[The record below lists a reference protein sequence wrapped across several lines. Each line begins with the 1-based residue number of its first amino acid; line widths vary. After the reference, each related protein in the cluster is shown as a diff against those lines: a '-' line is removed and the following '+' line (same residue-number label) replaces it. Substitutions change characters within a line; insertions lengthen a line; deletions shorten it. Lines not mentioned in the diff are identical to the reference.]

1 MILHAKL
8 EIVPT
13 DSCVEWTGAYH
24 KNGYGV
30 LSLNR
35 KVASELGLGRVQF
48 VHGASYI
55 QHHGPIPEGLVV
67 RHKCDNKACFNPA
80 HLEIG
85 THRDNVDDAVERGLV
100 KRKLTME
107 EAECIR
113 ESSESNRK
121 LAKRF
126 GVSATTVYHIKKGNK
141 WRKDNG

>member
-13 DSCVEWTGAYH
+13 DSCIEWTGAYH

-35 KVASELGLGRVQF
+35 KLAHELGLSRVQF
-48 VHGASYI
+48 AHRASYV
-55 QHHGPIPEGLVV
+55 QHHGPIPDGLVV

-80 HLEIG
+80 HLEVG
-85 THRDNVDDAVERGLV
+85 THYDNACDAFERGQA
-100 KRKLTME
+100 KRKLTDME
-107 EAECIR
+107 AAVIR

-126 GVSATTVYHIKKGNK
+126 GVSPTTVFHIKKGNK
-141 WRKDNG
+141 WRNT